1 MYLYHS
7 FVRVVNRLRMNVRQL
22 LRSIILA
29 GFTGFFV
36 KLHYTGEINQFVNPT
51 YDVLSQIALGIFAFL
66 FIIQLFRVWEVRHV
80 HQHDCADDY
89 HCHHH
94 HESSSFFRRFIG
106 YAIIIFPL
114 LTGFMLSPVTLDA
127 SIAAK
132 KGGILPQASQN
143 ENNNGENP
151 LEEGGETPSP
161 TTESESSTDNDDI
174 QLEHSEPVEN
184 NNYFTENEFDQAKE
198 DLFTLDTIH
207 MNEQMYAAYY
217 QEIDENLSSFI
228 GKKIKVDGFVY
239 REEGMEENQL
249 VLSRF
254 YMFHCVADASIIGF
268 LSEFEEANTFKEDTW
283 LELEGTIQATTYNG
297 VEIPIIKAEKWTESE
312 QPEDPY
318 VYPALINLIED

>member
-1 MYLYHS
+1 
-7 FVRVVNRLRMNVRQL
+7 MNVRQL
-22 LRSIILA
+22 LHSIILA

-36 KLHYTGEINQFVNPT
+36 KLHYTGEINKFVNPT

-80 HQHDCADDY
+80 HQHDCAD

-174 QLEHSEPVEN
+174 QLEHSEPVEK
-184 NNYFTENEFDQAKE
+184 NNYFTRSELDQAKE
-198 DLFTLDTIH
+198 DLFTVDTI
-207 MNEQMYAAYY
+207 QMTDKRSAAYY
-217 QEIDENLSSFI
+217 QESNENQYTYNEN
-228 GKKIKVDGFVY
+228 KETVDG
-239 REEGMEENQL
+239 
-249 VLSRF
+249 
-254 YMFHCVADASIIGF
+254 
-268 LSEFEEANTFKEDTW
+268 
-283 LELEGTIQATTYNG
+283 
-297 VEIPIIKAEKWTESE
+297 
-312 QPEDPY
+312 
-318 VYPALINLIED
+318 